1 MARGFGRFFEN
12 PERRIENEGNFT
24 QTAGSDKFDAEEA
37 NKKLDAYFNT
47 VKPSKRE
54 QFMEKIKVEPA
65 QEQDTTLVLAYKEL
79 DRARQSGNK
88 EDIIKAEDRILDLE
102 RKEQEIEYKLR
113 MDEIKQMQK
122 KAKEANNT
130 EGVKRISQMRRQL
143 IGEMDY
149 DELNYKI
156 KKLQNSQRLSPS
168 SQKLKQIVE
177 LKKELEA
184 LEQGVMAK

>member
-1 MARGFGRFFEN
+1 MARRFGRIFEN
-12 PERRIENEGNFT
+12 PERRIENEGDFT
-24 QTAGSDKFDAEEA
+24 QTTRAEKFDAEEA

-47 VKPSKRE
+47 AKPSKRE
-54 QFMEKIKVEPA
+54 QFMEDIKVEPV
-65 QEQDTTLVLAYKEL
+65 QEQDTPLTLAYKEL

-102 RKEQEIEYKLR
+102 RKEQEMEYKLR

-122 KAKEANNT
+122 EAREANDA
-130 EGVKRISQMRRQL
+130 EGSKRISQMRRQL

-168 SQKLKQIVE
+168 PEKLKQIVE
-177 LKKELEA
+177 LKKELEE
-184 LEQGVMAK
+184 LEQGGMDK